1 MNIHEIL
8 AHNLKKYRKER
19 NLSQEDLAFLCNL
32 HRTYIS
38 SIELCKKSPS
48 LKTIEIISKVLDIS
62 ISDLFT
68 EAFL

>member
-8 AHNLKKYRKER
+8 SHNLKKYRKEK
-19 NLSQEDLAFLCNL
+19 NLSLEDLAFLCNL

>member
-8 AHNLKKYRKER
+8 AHNLKKYRKKK